1 MNTNSKQMAWNNKIE
16 AAKKVMEVLE
26 NVKDINK
33 ERDII
38 DILELSAKLSLPGC
52 HVKLLAEG
60 F

>member
-1 MNTNSKQMAWNNKIE
+1 MNTDSKLMTWSNKIE
-16 AAKKVMEVLE
+16 TAKKVMEILE
-26 NVKDINK
+26 NVKDENK